1 MIIEAN
7 RSSLLS
13 ACQLASQALPSRTPT
28 PIYQNFKVV
37 AKDDRITVMAT
48 DLEIEV
54 SYYVD
59 GVVIDE
65 EGVAIWPASRLVAI
79 LRECDDEMVRIDA
92 DDRRVKLHTSSG
104 DFEMPGY
111 DPSGFTEFKQDET
124 NGALLGSDAFAMA
137 VNRTAFAAAKDEGKY
152 AMRGVLLSLDGEK
165 SSLVATDGKRL
176 SVSNLVTQEGAS
188 KVSGIIPVKT
198 IKMVAGL
205 AEAGDDLEVKLGTN
219 SVTFKTKRATIYS
232 RLVEGNYPPYTTV
245 IPKKA
250 EASVEL
256 DTTAFLHA
264 VKQASIMTDDE
275 SKRVSF
281 AFETD
286 KVTLE
291 AQGASSGKSKVS
303 MPLTGYKGPEITIS
317 FDPAYLTEYLRTCAD
332 GERVRLD
339 LVNGSKSAVFRGEGY
354 LYLVVPLV

>member
-92 DDRRVKLHTSSG
+92 DERRVKLHTSSG

-111 DPSGFTEFKQDET
+111 DPSGYAEF
-124 NGALLGSDAFAMA
+124 NHSGAFGSEIAGDDFVNA
-137 VNRTAFAAAKDEGKY
+137 VNRTVFAAAKDEGKY
-152 AMRGVLLSLDGEK
+152 AMKGVLLSFDVESAKMVG
-165 SSLVATDGKRL
+165 TDGKRL
-176 SVSNLVTQEGAS
+176 AVTDLNVVSGPT
-188 KVSGIIPVKT
+188 KVSGVITTKA
-198 IKMVAGL
+198 IKMAASIANGQDVAISL
-205 AEAGDDLEVKLGTN
+205 SANA
-219 SVTFKTKRATIYS
+219 VTFKTSKALIYS

-256 DTTAFLHA
+256 DCTSFLHA

-281 AFETD
+281 AFEAD

>member
-59 GVVIDE
+59 GVVIEE

-79 LRECDDEMVRIDA
+79 LRECDDEVVRIDA
-92 DDRRVKLHTSSG
+92 DERRVKLHTSSG
-104 DFEMPGY
+104 DFEMPSY
-111 DPSGFTEFKQDET
+111 DPSNYVEFQDA
-124 NGALLGSDAFAMA
+124 GVIGSMLPGNEFQAAI
-137 VNRTAFAAAKDEGKY
+137 NRTVFAVAKDEGKY
-152 AMRGVLLSLDGEK
+152 AMRGVLLSLDGK
-165 SSLVATDGKRL
+165 NSKMVATDGKRL
-176 SVSNLVTQEGAS
+176 SVSDISSDETS

-198 IKMVAGL
+198 IKMVGGISTGTI
-205 AEAGDDLEVKLGTN
+205 EISLGNN
-219 SVTFKTKRATIYS
+219 SVMFKSDRAKIYS

-256 DTTAFLHA
+256 DCTAFLHA

-281 AFETD
+281 AFEAD

-303 MPLTGYKGPEITIS
+303 MPLVGYKGPEITIS
-317 FDPAYLTEYLRTCAD
+317 FDPAYLTEYLRTCGD